1 MGTHTVGK
9 WLSFTVTL
17 PSAASVKKG
26 TKGRFTN
33 ASSVAASAMCLEVM
47 EIKGARGEIGVQSP
61 PILPSSSPSSLLLVV
76 GHLLV
81 VGLLDSHI
89 VLVVLLVVGP

>member
-1 MGTHTVGK
+1 MGCPGPPGGGEVGTHTVGK

-47 EIKGARGEIGVQSP
+47 D
-61 PILPSSSPSSLLLVV
+61 ILPDYLV
-76 GHLLV
+76 
-81 VGLLDSHI
+81 
-89 VLVVLLVVGP
+89 